1 MRESDHPIE
10 AFSPSGVFMNW
21 PEFEYRK
28 AQMEMSSL
36 VWEIIN
42 RGGNAL
48 IEAGT
53 GTGKSLAY
61 LYPVFYQARQNK
73 ESVIIATY
81 TKNLQQQLIE
91 KEIPFLAKVLGFP
104 LKAALLMGRGNYLCQ
119 RKLALYRHN
128 SQQLSA
134 MQRKIFLKILGSV
147 EQNQGCLEQLGYSI
161 PSELR
166 EMFTSESE
174 TCLRKLCPYQSKCFW
189 FLARKKAF
197 EAQIVIVNHHLFF
210 ADLGM
215 RMGHDFSDD
224 KLVIP
229 PYNCVIFDEAH
240 HLEEVASEYLGQRLD
255 EFEINRYCRR
265 LLHKEGRW
273 GKGWLVS
280 LRQRFLEK
288 GTDLSFMQRGIALLE
303 AELIPNL
310 LTLEGLLKT
319 FFQLLREKQNL
330 RPENGELNSRFT
342 TNLLEKSSPFSEV
355 VRQIIQGIEEWSK
368 KLSLLVD
375 EMQDF
380 EEMAEDSIFL
390 MEAGRFFKEIGMN
403 LPLLLDGTDENYV
416 FWITVNPSL
425 DGKRFTR
432 TIINR
437 VPLQINDLLYNEL
450 FSKVKSSVLTSAT
463 LAVGNDFDFIRER
476 LGIDSLHPSE
486 RREVILES
494 PFDYNNNVLVIAGN
508 NLPNPEAANY
518 IKEISLLLQE
528 LIRAAEGRSLLLFTN
543 RRQMSDV
550 YDHIAPRLKEEGFH
564 LFKQGEKP
572 RSLLLKVFRRTN
584 RSVLF
589 GIDSFWEGVDI
600 PGQQLSNVIIMRLP
614 FRVPTE
620 PLFQAKWEALERE
633 GKNSFL
639 HLSLP
644 EAVLKFKQGFGR
656 LIRTKADKGT
666 VVILDKRICTK
677 NYGRAFLTSIPG
689 GKIIKVQ
696 AEQIPKL
703 VKDWLES
710 CEVMSDL

>member
-1 MRESDHPIE
+1 MRESDHPIQ
-10 AFSPSGVFMNW
+10 AFSPNGVFLNW
-21 PEFEYRK
+21 PKFEYRK
-28 AQMEMSSL
+28 AQEEMSSL
-36 VWEIIN
+36 VWEVIN
-42 RGGNAL
+42 NGGNAL

-81 TKNLQQQLIE
+81 TINLQQQLIE
-91 KEIPFLAKVLGFP
+91 KEIPFLAKVLGFR
-104 LKAALLMGRGNYLCQ
+104 LKAALLLGRGNYLCQ

-134 MQRKIFLKILGSV
+134 MERRLFLKILGSV
-147 EQNQGCLEQLGYSI
+147 EQNQGCIEQLGFSI
-161 PSELR
+161 PNELR

-189 FLARKKAF
+189 LLARKKAF
-197 EAQIVIVNHHLFF
+197 EAQVVIVNHHLFF

-224 KLVIP
+224 NLVLP
-229 PYNCVIFDEAH
+229 PYNSVIFDEAH
-240 HLEEVASEYLGQRLD
+240 HLEEVAAEYLGKRLD
-255 EFEINRYCRR
+255 EFEINRFCKR

-303 AELIPNL
+303 AEIIPGL
-310 LTLEGLLKT
+310 LTLEGLFKT
-319 FFQLLREKQNL
+319 FFHRIRETQNL
-330 RPENGELNSRFT
+330 QPEKGETNSRFT
-342 TNLLEKSSPFSEV
+342 TNLLEENGPLSEV
-355 VRQIIQGIEEWSK
+355 VRQIIQGIEEWTK

-375 EMQDF
+375 EMQDVT
-380 EEMAEDSIFL
+380 ELAEDTIFL
-390 MEAGRFFKEIGMN
+390 METGRFFKEIGMN
-403 LPLLLDGTDENYV
+403 LPLLLDGTDENFV
-416 FWITVNPSL
+416 FWITVNSSL
-425 DGKRFTR
+425 DSKRIISTV
-432 TIINR
+432 INR
-437 VPLQINDLLYNEL
+437 VPLQIGELLYKEL
-450 FSKVKSSVLTSAT
+450 FSKVESSILTSAT
-463 LAVGNDFDFIRER
+463 LAVGKNFDFIKER
-476 LGIDSLHPSE
+476 LGIDYLHPTE

-494 PFDYNNNVLVIAGN
+494 PFDYNNNVLVIASN
-508 NLPNPEAANY
+508 NLPDPEAVNY
-518 IKEISLLLQE
+518 IEKISLLLPE

-543 RRQMSDV
+543 RRQMNEV
-550 YDHIAPRLKEEGFH
+550 YDRIASKLKEEGFH

-572 RSLLLKVFRRTN
+572 RSLLLKVFRRTD

-633 GKNSFL
+633 GKNPFL

-644 EAVLKFKQGFGR
+644 EAVIRFKQGFGR

-666 VVILDKRICTK
+666 IVILDKRICTR

-689 GKIIKVQ
+689 GEIVKVS
-696 AEQIPKL
+696 AERIPKL
-703 VKDWLES
+703 VKDWLE
-710 CEVMSDL
+710 